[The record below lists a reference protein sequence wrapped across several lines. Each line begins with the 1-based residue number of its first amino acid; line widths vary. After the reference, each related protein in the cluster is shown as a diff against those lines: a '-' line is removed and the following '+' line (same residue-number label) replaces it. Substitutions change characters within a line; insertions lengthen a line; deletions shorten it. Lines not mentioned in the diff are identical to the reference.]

1 MIPLDIQLVKAH
13 MRRSLTTVEAAEE
26 VQQRRIA
33 NRAATMCPRIP
44 SVQLVERSLDRMGLE
59 ECEEC
64 GESVVEQYEASADDS
79 VERVVIDLERTTS
92 KDAEQEENY
101 KERSDDSTYSERD
114 SGKSSPEAANC
125 TEEANCTEQIWETGT
140 AETSVDD
147 SQLSEWVHKPLK
159 DLIFKTNK
167 RFYDIDSNKVR
178 YKVGLSRR
186 AAVIP
191 SLHPKRE

>member
-1 MIPLDIQLVKAH
+1 
-13 MRRSLTTVEAAEE
+13 MRRSVTDAEAVEG
-26 VQQRRIA
+26 VQLRRVA

-44 SVQLVERSLDRMGLE
+44 SVHFVERSLDRMGLE
-59 ECEEC
+59 ECDD
-64 GESVVEQYEASADDS
+64 SVTNQDEVSGDDS
-79 VERVVIDLERTTS
+79 VERVVIGLERPVS
-92 KDAEQEENY
+92 RDAEQDESY
-101 KERSDDSTYSERD
+101 KERSDDSTSSERD
-114 SGKSSPEAANC
+114 SGKSLPSD
-125 TEEANCTEQIWETGT
+125 EEANCTEQIWETGT
-140 AETSVDD
+140 ADTSVDD

-191 SLHPKRE
+191 SLHRKKD